1 MKLLFWFLKNSQQ
14 EPEVILSGSS
24 PFQIRA
30 AKTEDLSYL
39 AEILANS
46 FHSQGGITGWFY
58 PLFRLGI
65 YEDLRHRLQSSSSR
79 YVCLVGVYKDSRC
92 GDNQDRLWVGQE
104 VRGDCVV
111 GTVEMS
117 LRSTNPWQFYNSS
130 GYPYLSNLA
139 VQTEYRRRGV
149 ARQLLLNCEQI
160 ALNWGY
166 QDLYLHVLENNH
178 KARGL
183 YTQLGYRLHQIDS
196 NWACLLLKKPRQ
208 LLLHKRLT
216 GVEGQRNLETRGQGD
231 KGTRRQGDKG
241 TRG

>member
-1 MKLLFWFLKNSQQ
+1 M
-14 EPEVILSGSS
+14 SGSS
-24 PFQIRA
+24 PLKIRA
-30 AKTEDLSYL
+30 AKPEDLSHL

-46 FHSQGGITGWFY
+46 FHSRGGIAGWFY

-79 YVCLVGVYKDSRC
+79 YVCLVGIYKDSALSEH
-92 GDNQDRLWVGQE
+92 QDQLWVEQE
-104 VRGDCVV
+104 VKPDWDCLV

-117 LRSTNPWQFYNSS
+117 LRSNNPWRFYGSS

-139 VQTEYRRRGV
+139 VHSSYRRRGV
-149 ARQLLLNCEQI
+149 ARQLLLSCEQI

-183 YTQLGYRLHQIDS
+183 YSQLGYRLHQVDS
-196 NWACLLLKKPRQ
+196 NWACFLLGKPRQ

-216 GVEGQRNLETRGQGD
+216 GVGGQGD
-231 KGTRRQGDKG
+231 TGLC
-241 TRG
+241 

>member
-24 PFQIRA
+24 PLQIRA

-46 FHSQGGITGWFY
+46 FHSRSGITGWFY

-79 YVCLVGVYKDSRC
+79 YVCLVGIYKDSQL
-92 GDNQDRLWVGQE
+92 GDRQDQLVEQE
-104 VRGDCVV
+104 VRGRTVAPPDRDCVV

-139 VQTEYRRRGV
+139 VQSEYRRRGV
-149 ARQLLLNCEQI
+149 ARQLLLACEQI

-183 YTQLGYRLHQIDS
+183 YSQLGYRLHQVDS
-196 NWACLLLKKPRQ
+196 NWACLLLGKPRQ

-216 GVEGQRNLETRGQGD
+216 SAARSGLC
-231 KGTRRQGDKG
+231 
-241 TRG
+241 

>member
-1 MKLLFWFLKNSQQ
+1 M
-14 EPEVILSGSS
+14 SGSS
-24 PFQIRA
+24 PLKIRA
-30 AKTEDLSYL
+30 AKPEDLTYL

-46 FHSQGGITGWFY
+46 FHSRGGIAGWFY

-79 YVCLVGVYKDSRC
+79 YICLVGIYKDSQL
-92 GDNQDRLWVGQE
+92 GEHQDQLRVEQKVKPDW
-104 VRGDCVV
+104 DCLV

-117 LRSTNPWQFYNSS
+117 LRSNNPWRFYGSS

-139 VQTEYRRRGV
+139 VHSSYRRQGV
-149 ARQLLLNCEQI
+149 ARQLLLSCEQI

-183 YTQLGYRLHQIDS
+183 YSQLGYRLHQVDS
-196 NWACLLLKKPRQ
+196 NWACFLLGKPRQ

-216 GVEGQRNLETRGQGD
+216 GTEGL
-231 KGTRRQGDKG
+231 
-241 TRG
+241 

>member
-1 MKLLFWFLKNSQQ
+1 LFWFLKNFQQ
-14 EPEVILSGSS
+14 EPEVNLSGSS
-24 PFQIRA
+24 PLKIRA
-30 AKTEDLSYL
+30 AKPQDLDYL

-46 FHSQGGITGWFY
+46 FHSRGGITGWFY

-79 YVCLVGVYKDSRC
+79 YVCLVGIYRGSPGGETQDS
-92 GDNQDRLWVGQE
+92 LWVEPE
-104 VRGDCVV
+104 VTGNNVNLQQRDYLV
-111 GTVEMS
+111 GTVEMT
-117 LRSTNPWQFYNSS
+117 LRSTNPWRFYNGS

-139 VQTEYRRRGV
+139 VQSDYRRQGV
-149 ARQLLLNCEQI
+149 ARQLLLACEQI

-183 YTQLGYRLHQIDS
+183 YSQLGYRLHEVDS
-196 NWACLLLKKPRQ
+196 NWACMLLGKPRQ

-216 GVEGQRNLETRGQGD
+216 
-231 KGTRRQGDKG
+231 RR
-241 TRG
+241 